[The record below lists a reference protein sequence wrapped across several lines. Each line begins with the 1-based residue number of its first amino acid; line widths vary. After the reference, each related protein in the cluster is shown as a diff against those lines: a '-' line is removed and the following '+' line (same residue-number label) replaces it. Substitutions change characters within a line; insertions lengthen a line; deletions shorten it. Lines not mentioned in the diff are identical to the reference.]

1 MLDTG
6 LTLGHVFLDT
16 ELLNKRPKNLVVGL
30 NVGDLDLGLFGN
42 EIHLS
47 FTFLFLE
54 SERDTS
60 DGTDLY
66 SLHEMG
72 GETGNFVSKSLGLN
86 NSDIINDSLVGVEID
101 GKSKIK
107 VIKRDILLTFRSIFQ
122 R

>member
-6 LTLGHVFLDT
+6 SALGHVFLDT
-16 ELLNKRPKNLVVGL
+16 ELLNKRPKDLIVSL
-30 NVGDLDLGLFGN
+30 NVRDLDLGLFGN

-60 DGTDLY
+60 DGTDLN

-72 GETGNFVSKSLGLN
+72 GETGNFVSKSLGLD
-86 NSDIINDSLVGVEID
+86 NSDIINNSLVSMEID
-101 GKSKIK
+101 GKPEIK
-107 VIKRDILLTFRSIFQ
+107 VRKRDNLLTFRSIFQ